1 MALKRSQLRMGR
13 SEDALEAR
21 GPYLSHWLSN
31 PLPRESPASS
41 SLHHPKRDAVPAS
54 HLLLSWAL
62 YQGNPAN
69 VCNVCLEHLSVRNKS
84 GLPSVARMDT
94 NSGQCSCF
102 GLPNTGDYK
111 HVHLASSPCVSFLIP
126 QPQLWT
132 VPSVFTRGIVFLRY
146 SRDPS
151 FKYAEPP
158 ALPLTPASTGNLSD
172 TPFSFHIYR
181 KSGVSP
187 NPPSAL
193 AEGVSSVIHVSQRGT
208 GSSQRFGG
216 LRKSHS

>member
-1 MALKRSQLRMGR
+1 MRSSTHFSPPALLGFIPGEPCKCKQRLLRT
-13 SEDALEAR
+13 SFC
-21 GPYLSHWLSN
+21 SH
-31 PLPRESPASS
+31 
-41 SLHHPKRDAVPAS
+41 
-54 HLLLSWAL
+54 
-62 YQGNPAN
+62 
-69 VCNVCLEHLSVRNKS
+69 KS
-84 GLPSVARMDT
+84 GLHSVSRLDT
-94 NSGQCSCF
+94 NSGQCSYF

-132 VPSVFTRGIVFLRY
+132 VPSVFTRGIVFLSC

-158 ALPLTPASTGNLSD
+158 ASPPTPASTGNLSD